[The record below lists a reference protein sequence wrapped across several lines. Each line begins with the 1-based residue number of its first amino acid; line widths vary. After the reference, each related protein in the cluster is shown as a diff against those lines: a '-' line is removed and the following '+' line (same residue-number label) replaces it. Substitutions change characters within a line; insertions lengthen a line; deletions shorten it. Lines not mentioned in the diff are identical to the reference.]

1 MRNIFAILICCCCCW
16 CQASAQTNITA
27 AEYFIDVDPGVGS
40 ATAIT
45 IAMPSVNISNQSFS
59 VALGAVPQGVHCLF
73 IRSRNASGKWSVANR
88 FVFYKTSAGTV
99 VPNIIKAEYF
109 FDTDPGFGNAFNIAV
124 TAGTDVQQINFS
136 AGIGTLTPGVHQ
148 LFLRSQNANGK
159 WSASSRFI
167 FYKQNPASGL
177 PPADITSVEYFIDTD
192 PGFDNAVPLAVNPAA
207 VFPDFIVPVNIS
219 GLSVGGHKLFIRS
232 RAGAGMSIT
241 NVYNFAIAATA
252 SLPFINVNALTKT
265 QMCAR
270 DSVKISFD
278 ARGTYNAGNTFNV
291 ELSNASG
298 SFAAPVIIGS
308 YAGTGSAIIGCKIPP
323 ATLGGNNFR
332 VRVSSTNPVVTGMTG
347 SNVLTIGNWPNLG
360 PDTTVYQ
367 LCPGGSVD
375 LNPLYNTSG
384 LTAVWN
390 TANPSAVVPGT
401 YRLVVTNNYGC
412 RDTAFAV
419 SVLEVATWTG
429 ASSSNWHT
437 AANWNIGK
445 VPTENT
451 HVIIPGGTT
460 NPCIIS
466 SNNISAAS
474 IQVRNGAIVQTIN
487 NRAVDIKGKCSTL
500 PPN

>member
-1 MRNIFAILICCCCCW
+1 MRNIFAIIVCCCCFY
-16 CQASAQTNITA
+16 QVSAQANINA
-27 AEYFIDVDPGVGS
+27 AEYFIDVDPGVGN
-40 ATAIT
+40 ATGIT
-45 IAMPSVNISNQSFS
+45 IATPSANISNQSFS
-59 VALGAVPQGVHCLF
+59 VALGAVAQGVHCLF
-73 IRSRNASGKWSVANR
+73 IRSRNVSGKWSVANR
-88 FVFYKTSAGTV
+88 FVFYKTAGGTV
-99 VPNIIKAEYF
+99 ASNIVKAEFF
-109 FDTDPGFGNAFNIAV
+109 FDTDPGFGNALNIPV

-136 AGIGTLTPGVHQ
+136 AGIGSLAPGVHQ

-159 WSASSRFI
+159 WSSSSRFI
-167 FYKQNPASGL
+167 FYKQNPANGL
-177 PPADITSVEYFIDTD
+177 PPAAITSVEYFIDTD
-192 PGFDNAVPLAVNPAA
+192 PGFDNAVPLAVNPAPG
-207 VFPDFIVPVNIS
+207 FPDFIMPVNIS
-219 GLSVGGHKLFIRS
+219 GLSVGDHKLYIRS
-232 RAGAGMSIT
+232 RAINGMSIT
-241 NVYNFAIAATA
+241 NVYDFAITATA
-252 SLPFINVNALTKT
+252 SSPFINVNALTKK

-291 ELSNASG
+291 ELSNAAG
-298 SFAAPVIIGS
+298 SFASPVIIGS
-308 YAGTGSAIIGCKIPP
+308 YNGTKSAIIGCRIPP

-332 VRVSSTNPVVTGMTG
+332 VRVSSTNPVVTGLPG
-347 SNVLTIGNWPNLG
+347 SDALTIGNWPNLG

-390 TANPSAVVPGT
+390 TANPATVVPGT
-401 YRLVVTNNYGC
+401 YRLVVTNGYGC
-412 RDTAFAV
+412 TDTAFAV
-419 SVLEVATWTG
+419 SLLEVATWTG
-429 ASSSNWHT
+429 AVSSSWHT
-437 AANWNIGK
+437 AANWSIGK
-445 VPTENT
+445 VPADNT
-451 HVIIPGGTT
+451 HVIIPGGTL